1 MPQLRPPRN
10 KKRSRP
16 AQMVPSVEPRRA
28 RRVGGATGCTHAT
41 MCAPKPVP
49 APELE
54 DRSSIR
60 DGAGVEKARRRGDGV
75 RVGLQA
81 IRSPSTRRVVARA
94 LTAERPSKRPVLIQS
109 AVRIRSAM
117 PKGVASPKRA
127 PRAVDCQLCWQ
138 RLGSRRAFGLVASHR
153 SETSSTGA
161 RDRRTSV
168 SLLADN
174 HTSSR
179 AAPPHRS

>member
-1 MPQLRPPRN
+1 
-10 KKRSRP
+10 
-16 AQMVPSVEPRRA
+16 MVPSVEPRRA
-28 RRVGGATGCTHAT
+28 RRVGGATGCARATIAHA
-41 MCAPKPVP
+41 KP
-49 APELE
+49 APALELE

-94 LTAERPSKRPVLIQS
+94 LTAEQPSKRPVLIQS
-109 AVRIRSAM
+109 VVRIRSAQYRRGARL
-117 PKGVASPKRA
+117 PSAR
-127 PRAVDCQLCWQ
+127 REQRRQLCWQ
-138 RLGSRRAFGLVASHR
+138 RLGSRRAVGLSASHR

>member
-1 MPQLRPPRN
+1 
-10 KKRSRP
+10 
-16 AQMVPSVEPRRA
+16 MVPSVEPRRA
-28 RRVGGATGCTHAT
+28 RRVGGATGCARATIAHA
-41 MCAPKPVP
+41 KP
-49 APELE
+49 APALELE

-94 LTAERPSKRPVLIQS
+94 LTAEQPSKRPVLIQS
-109 AVRIRSAM
+109 VVRIRSDYAE
-117 PKGVASPKRA
+117 GGRVSQARAASRD
-127 PRAVDCQLCWQ
+127 RQLCWQ
-138 RLGSRRAFGLVASHR
+138 RLGSRRAVGLVASHR

-174 HTSSR
+174 HTSSAR
-179 AAPPHRS
+179 LLCFASLGIPSALQAAS